1 MKNNKKHTKSL
12 RDSFNIYINQRL
24 NMTLFRCLGRYDK
37 NMMKKTLIVSCLIIF
52 SPLSFALNLV
62 DAYERAQQTDPNW
75 QADLYQFQADQL
87 NIGLAV
93 GNLLPSVT
101 MSGNVTRKHQDM
113 NRSDSAGGVFNSS
126 DLMASTS
133 TTKQISVTARQPVF
147 RMDAWQGYKQV
158 KTSVQLS
165 EVTLKLQQ
173 QQHML
178 TVSEAYFNVLRQ
190 QALTVTNVQEEK
202 ALLEQLN
209 MMNAKLREGLV
220 AKSDVSEANAQYQNA
235 RANRIAT
242 GVQLILAQE
251 QLAQLIGPYQ
261 EKLAVLRDDFQYQ
274 KPVPSSLNEW
284 TALAQSQNLEVLQA
298 RLQQQ
303 YAGDKRRVEQAALY
317 PQIDAVAS
325 YGYNAQTPKTII
337 SNDGKFDQIGVEMN
351 WNVFN
356 GGRTKNS
363 IQQATLNLKKTDAQL
378 DAALRKANTDVK
390 KSYLQVE
397 TDQASLQAR
406 KAAMESSQIVSKAS
420 RAQYDEGLKTMVDV
434 LLAQRNAFSTQQE
447 LVNAQYD
454 YILNVL
460 RLKASVGQL
469 NGSEIRQI
477 NAWLIYK

>member
-1 MKNNKKHTKSL
+1 M
-12 RDSFNIYINQRL
+12 
-24 NMTLFRCLGRYDK
+24 
-37 NMMKKTLIVSCLIIF
+37 F
-52 SPLSFALNLV
+52 SPFSFALNLM
-62 DAYERAQQTDPNW
+62 DAYAHAQNNDPNW
-75 QADLYQFQADQL
+75 QADVYQYQADQL
-87 NIGLAV
+87 NLGLAV
-93 GNLLPSVT
+93 GNLLPTVT
-101 MSGNVTRKHQDM
+101 VSGNVTRRNQEI
-113 NRSDSAGGVFNSS
+113 NQSRGSTIGFNSS
-126 DLMASTS
+126 DLTASRS
-133 TTKQISVTARQPVF
+133 TTQQISVTARQPIF

-165 EVTLKLQQ
+165 EVTLKAQQ
-173 QQHML
+173 QQHL
-178 TVSEAYFNVLRQ
+178 LNLSEAYFNVLRQ
-190 QALTVTNVQEEK
+190 QALTLTNAQEEQ

-209 MMNAKLREGLV
+209 MMNAKLREGIV
-220 AKSDVSEANAQYQNA
+220 ARSDVSEANAQYQNA

-274 KPVPSSLNEW
+274 KPVPSSLDEW
-284 TALAQSQNLEVLQA
+284 TTLAISQNLEVLQA

-303 YAGDKRRVEQAALY
+303 YAGDQRRVEQAEIY
-317 PQIDAVAS
+317 PKIDAVAS

-337 SNDGKFDQIGVEMN
+337 SNDGQFDQIGVEMN
-351 WNVFN
+351 LNVFN
-356 GGRTKNS
+356 GGRTQKS
-363 IQQATLNLKKTDAQL
+363 IQKATLNLKKSEAQL

-420 RAQYDEGLKTMVDV
+420 KAQYDEGLKTMVDV

-469 NGSEIRQI
+469 NENELREI

>member
-1 MKNNKKHTKSL
+1 
-12 RDSFNIYINQRL
+12 
-24 NMTLFRCLGRYDK
+24 
-37 NMMKKTLIVSCLIIF
+37 MMKKTVLLTSLIMF

-62 DAYERAQQTDPNW
+62 DAYERAQNNDPNW
-75 QADLYQFQADQL
+75 QADMYQYQADQL
-87 NIGLAV
+87 NLGLAV
-93 GNLLPSVT
+93 GNLMPTVT
-101 MSGNVTRKHQDM
+101 VSGNITRKHQEM
-113 NRSDSAGGVFNSS
+113 NQANGSDSSFNSS

-133 TTKQISVTARQPVF
+133 TSKQISVTARQPIF
-147 RMDAWQGYKQV
+147 RIDAWQGYKQV

-173 QQHML
+173 QQHL
-178 TVSEAYFNVLRQ
+178 LNLSEAYFNVLRQ
-190 QALTVTNVQEEK
+190 QALTLTNAQEEK

-220 AKSDVSEANAQYQNA
+220 ARSDVSEANAQYQNA

-284 TALAQSQNLEVLQA
+284 TALAQSQNLDVLQA

-303 YAGDKRRVEQAALY
+303 YAGDQRRVEQAAIY
-317 PQIDAVAS
+317 PQVDAVAS

-337 SNDGKFDQIGVEMN
+337 SNDGQFDQIGVEMN

-356 GGRTKNS
+356 GGRTKNN
-363 IQQATLNLKKTDAQL
+363 IQKATLNLKKSEAQL

-469 NGSEIRQI
+469 NENELREI
-477 NAWLIYK
+477 NAWLTYK

>member
-1 MKNNKKHTKSL
+1 
-12 RDSFNIYINQRL
+12 
-24 NMTLFRCLGRYDK
+24 
-37 NMMKKTLIVSCLIIF
+37 MMKITFIASSLLLLSPYCSALDLVEAYQRAKTS
-52 SPLSFALNLV
+52 
-62 DAYERAQQTDPNW
+62 DPNW
-75 QADLYQFQADQL
+75 QANVYQYQADQL
-87 NIGLAV
+87 NLGIAK
-93 GNLLPSVT
+93 GNLLPTVT
-101 MSGNVTRKHQDM
+101 VSGNITRKHQDL
-113 NRSDSAGGVFNSS
+113 NQSDMGSGNIFNSS
-126 DLMASTS
+126 DLMSSTS
-133 TTKQISVTARQPVF
+133 TTKQATITARQPLF

-173 QQHML
+173 QQHL
-178 TVSEAYFNVLRQ
+178 LNVAESYFNVLRQ
-190 QALTVTNVQEEK
+190 QALTLTNAQEEK

-242 GVQLILAQE
+242 GTQLILAQE

-274 KPVPSSLNEW
+274 KPIPSSLEEW
-284 TALAQSQNLEVLQA
+284 TNLARSQNLDVLQA

-303 YAGDKRRVEQAALY
+303 YANDQKRVEQAAIY

-325 YGYNAQTPKTII
+325 YGYNTQSPKTII
-337 SNDGKFDQIGVEMN
+337 SNDGQFDQVGVELN

-356 GGRTKNS
+356 GGRTKRNIDKAS
-363 IQQATLNLKKTDAQL
+363 LNVKKSDSQF

-397 TDQASLQAR
+397 TDQATLQAR
-406 KAAMESSQIVSKAS
+406 KAAMESSALVSKAS
-420 RAQYDEGLKTMVDV
+420 QAQYSEGLKNMVDV
-434 LLAQRNAFSTQQE
+434 LLAQRNAFSTKQE
-447 LVNAQYD
+447 FVNAQYD
-454 YILNVL
+454 YVLNVL

-469 NGSEIRQI
+469 NEAELAQM

>member
-1 MKNNKKHTKSL
+1 M
-12 RDSFNIYINQRL
+12 I
-24 NMTLFRCLGRYDK
+24 K
-37 NMMKKTLIVSCLIIF
+37 NMMKKTVLLTSLIMF

-62 DAYERAQQTDPNW
+62 DAYERAQNNDPNW
-75 QADLYQFQADQL
+75 QADVYQYQADQL
-87 NIGLAV
+87 NLGLAV
-93 GNLLPSVT
+93 GNLMPTVT
-101 MSGNVTRKHQDM
+101 VSGNITRKHQEM
-113 NRSDSAGGVFNSS
+113 NQANGSDSSFNSS

-133 TTKQISVTARQPVF
+133 TSKQISVTARQPIF
-147 RMDAWQGYKQV
+147 RIDAWQGYKQV

-173 QQHML
+173 QQHL
-178 TVSEAYFNVLRQ
+178 LNLSEAYFNVLRQ
-190 QALTVTNVQEEK
+190 QALTLTNAQEEK

-220 AKSDVSEANAQYQNA
+220 ARSDVSEANAQYQNA

-284 TALAQSQNLEVLQA
+284 IALAQSQNLDVLQA

-303 YAGDKRRVEQAALY
+303 YAGDQRRVEQAAIY
-317 PQIDAVAS
+317 PQVDAVAS

-337 SNDGKFDQIGVEMN
+337 SNDGQFDQIGVEMN

-356 GGRTKNS
+356 GGRTKNN
-363 IQQATLNLKKTDAQL
+363 IQKATLNLKKSEAQL

-469 NGSEIRQI
+469 NENELREI
-477 NAWLIYK
+477 NAWLTYK